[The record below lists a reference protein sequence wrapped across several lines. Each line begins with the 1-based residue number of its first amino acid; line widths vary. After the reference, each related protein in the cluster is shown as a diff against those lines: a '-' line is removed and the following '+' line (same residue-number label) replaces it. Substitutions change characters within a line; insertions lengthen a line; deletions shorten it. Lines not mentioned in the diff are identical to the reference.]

1 MEAILFSK
9 SSFETTFDCIELAL
23 SLDCNNI
30 WVWFSY
36 ENQDTYNALKKEQ
49 WEDEV
54 NLFYCDTVQSIGDC
68 LREMYMRDESR
79 SNLLIIGDLDH
90 LPQKLSLHKNGFGK
104 NVGTI
109 MFADGNVGYAI
120 KKGRLDS
127 YGWLSSKQKG
137 MALDIAYCSPII
149 LGIFNEH
156 FDCDTFHDL
165 LLTDTLKHNYGIR
178 MDKRIKCFIDPP
190 SDSDTEE
197 SEDFMMELEKMLEID
212 LESAKLELNS
222 LRMAH
227 GLLYKDLISGL
238 KELNASQE
246 LLDCLLS

>member
-1 MEAILFSK
+1 MEAIVFSD
-9 SSFETTFDCIELAL
+9 SSFEITFDCIELLL
-23 SLDCNNI
+23 SIDCNNI
-30 WVWFSY
+30 WVWFSP
-36 ENQDTYNALKKEQ
+36 ENKDVYDSIKLEH

-54 NLFYCDTVQSIGDC
+54 HLFQSDTVTSIGDC

-79 SNLLIIGDLDH
+79 SNLLIIGDLEN
-90 LPQKLSLHKNGFGK
+90 LPEKLSFHKNGFGK

-109 MFADGNVGYAI
+109 MFADGNVGYTT

-127 YGWLSSKQKG
+127 YGWVPSKQKG

-149 LGIFNEH
+149 LGIFTEH

-165 LLTDTLKHNYGIR
+165 LLTDTLKHNYGVR

-190 SDSDTEE
+190 SDSESE
-197 SEDFMMELEKMLEID
+197 SEDFITELEKMLEVD
-212 LESAKLELNS
+212 LDSAKLELNS

-227 GLLYKDLISGL
+227 GLLYKDLISAL
-238 KELNASQE
+238 KQLNARQE
-246 LLDCLLS
+246 LINILTT